1 MGRMATIPVDAP
13 GEYALGLLHRLGDR
27 EWLSVLEATPAA
39 LRAAFDDLDDAT
51 IRKPERAGKWSMIE
65 AANHLAD
72 SELVT
77 GFRVRMIV
85 AHERPPILAY
95 DQDLWANNL
104 RYREA
109 ALADVLAQFG
119 VLRDANLRLVRK
131 LTPAERTRYGVHSE
145 RGGESV
151 EYLLRLVAGHDLVH
165 LDQIARIRR
174 AVA

>member
-1 MGRMATIPVDAP
+1 MASIPIDSP
-13 GEYALGLLHRLGDR
+13 GEYALGLLNRLGDR
-27 EWLSVLEATPAA
+27 DWLAVMEATPAA
-39 LRAAFDDLDDAT
+39 LRASFEGLDDPT

-65 AANHLAD
+65 AAHHLAD
-72 SELVT
+72 SEMVV
-77 GFRVRMIV
+77 GVRVRMIV

-109 ALADVLAQFG
+109 ALSDVLAQFT
-119 VLRDANLRLVRK
+119 VLREANVRLAHR
-131 LTPAERTRYGVHSE
+131 LTPAEFARYGLHSE

-174 AVA
+174 AVTSA